1 MDEDD
6 LLLALNEQ
14 KSSSFINQRNDREEF
29 KTHAE
34 TLRISAKTEP
44 RAAELTLQSIDFEK
58 LRLTFKTDQNVITEE
73 IHLLTES

>member
-58 LRLTFKTDQNVITEE
+58 LRLTFNTDQNVITEE